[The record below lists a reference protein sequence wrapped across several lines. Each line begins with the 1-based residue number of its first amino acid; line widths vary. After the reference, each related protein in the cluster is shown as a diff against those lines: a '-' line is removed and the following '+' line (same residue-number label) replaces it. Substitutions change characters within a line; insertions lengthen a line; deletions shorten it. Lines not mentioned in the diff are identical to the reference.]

1 MTGTFA
7 AKLGLSPAAVELVV
21 PLTISALL
29 FTNSAD
35 LALLHAVGVLL
46 GSSSDETCE
55 MNEITGEDTLNVLL
69 FSDSALSRVIS
80 GVFRTLSP
88 LTT

>member
-35 LALLHAVGVLL
+35 LALLHAVEVLL

-88 LTT
+88 LTS

>member
-1 MTGTFA
+1 MTGNFA
-7 AKLGLSPAAVELVV
+7 AKLGFSPAAVELVV
-21 PLTISALL
+21 PLSALL

-55 MNEITGEDTLNVLL
+55 MNEIIGEDTLNVLL
-69 FSDSALSRVIS
+69 FSDSAFPELFLEYL
-80 GVFRTLSP
+80 GHYL
-88 LTT
+88 L